1 MKKSIAEIAALVG
14 GMVTGDDRKRIS
26 DIRPIEEAGADDLSF
41 VANPKYFKWLK
52 TTLAG
57 AILVPPGTV
66 APDKNLIAVADP

>member
-14 GMVTGDDRKRIS
+14 GTVTGDDQKWIS

-41 VANPKYFKWLK
+41 VSNPKYFKWLK

-57 AILVPPGTV
+57 AILVLREPSRRT
-66 APDKNLIAVADP
+66 KT